1 MRILIYCLLVCLVAC
16 KNDPKPESTQN
27 PTLQEELETFEKKFF
42 PDELEARAIENQGIV
57 PLWNQLINAP
67 RDKRITIL
75 AEIPFDTIQLAKEES
90 QQTRDLGI
98 SFKNYAGDGG
108 LLQQSEWKKKL
119 QGYHQAGILPPG

>member
-67 RDKRITIL
+67 RDKRITNRIW
-75 AEIPFDTIQLAKEES
+75 
-90 QQTRDLGI
+90 GI
-98 SFKNYAGDGG
+98 EALHISAFC
-108 LLQQSEWKKKL
+108 
-119 QGYHQAGILPPG
+119 